1 MLFEL
6 VRIYTWSIRVKGLS
20 RHKAIHLWKTTHVIQ
35 AAKYI
40 AHLKRNNCLWR
51 PRESCHHWWCPSP
64 YSNRFGGCVCIPGYP
79 GMRCSWL
86 TRVALRALR
95 KHPPH
100 ISRWLMGL
108 FLSYYVQSMNC
119 FHGSKLVLSLVTYQG
134 LASDANAS
142 GLRLFLGD
150 EL

>member
-1 MLFEL
+1 
-6 VRIYTWSIRVKGLS
+6 
-20 RHKAIHLWKTTHVIQ
+20 
-35 AAKYI
+35 
-40 AHLKRNNCLWR
+40 
-51 PRESCHHWWCPSP
+51 
-64 YSNRFGGCVCIPGYP
+64 
-79 GMRCSWL
+79 
-86 TRVALRALR
+86 
-95 KHPPH
+95 
-100 ISRWLMGL
+100 MGL